1 MASTV
6 DLTDL
11 TLTITNNHPAVAF
24 DCAGMRTGPFAVAEG
39 VTAYL
44 NNSIFLPMYQTNVQ
58 MLIPAGDSVKFTCV
72 TADEVA
78 HYLNA
83 CEALDLAVV
92 QS

>member
-1 MASTV
+1 MAQTV
-6 DLTDL
+6 DLTKK

-58 MLIPAGDSVKFTCV
+58 MLIPAGDSVKLTCV

-83 CEALDLAVV
+83 CEALGLDVV
-92 QS
+92 AA